1 MTTQTPPTEERLSR
15 LEGAYE
21 QLSERLNEPVRG
33 LADLRTDMNARLSAM
48 NERIDDLARGQ
59 AALRADVNAL
69 RSNMDQRLDSFR
81 SEMNSRLSEMNS
93 RLNVMIVLVGGI
105 WATTIA
111 GVIAL
116 TQL

>member
-21 QLSERLNEPVRG
+21 QMGERLN
-33 LADLRTDMNARLSAM
+33 DLS
-48 NERIDDLARGQ
+48 RGQ
-59 AALRADVNAL
+59 AALRSDMNAL
-69 RSNMDQRLDSFR
+69 RSEMNERL

-93 RLNVMIVLVGGI
+93 RINMMIVLVGGI
-105 WATTIA
+105 WATVGA

-116 TQL
+116 FTQL